1 MSRLHILLLVLKIIG
16 IFILILLG
24 ILLTLLLLVLF
35 VPIRYRIDGE
45 KEIQKDIKGN
55 FCLSWLLHILS
66 IHVLMDEGISASVK
80 IFGISVFSKKSYES
94 KKFQEKSWK
103 NSETKKTTKSSDLSV
118 SKKKEKSFDTDTRN
132 TIGEHAIFTN
142 EFNSETKEEEKD
154 ELKKFF
160 PANIQRKKKVKK
172 QNQQQRNKKNIFYK
186 IWEKIIWFW
195 SELKRKYYQ
204 ILSFLKNLRYYYTGF
219 LDKKEIFVQAW
230 QNKVNR
236 KGICFLW
243 TTIKKLMNHIAPKKW
258 TGYIHFGTN
267 SPENTGKILGL
278 IGVFG
283 GIIGILPEIQP
294 DFEKKVLEGKITV
307 KGRIYIFYL
316 IQLFIQ
322 VWKKKEVYGLIENV
336 KKVWEEL
343 SWQKTI

>member
-1 MSRLHILLLVLKIIG
+1 MHILLLVLKIIG
-16 IFILILLG
+16 ILILIVLG

-35 VPIRYRIDGE
+35 VPICYRINGE
-45 KEIQKDIKGN
+45 KENQKDIKGN
-55 FCLSWLLHILS
+55 LCLSWLLHILS
-66 IHVLMDEGISASVK
+66 IYVFMDEEISASVK
-80 IFGISVFSKKSYES
+80 IFGISVFSKKSYEG
-94 KKFQEKSWK
+94 KKFQKKSWK
-103 NSETKKTTKSSDLSV
+103 NSETKKTTKNSNLSF
-118 SKKKEKSFDTDTRN
+118 SEKKEKSFDTDTGI
-132 TIGEHAIFTN
+132 TIDERATFTN
-142 EFNSETKEEEKD
+142 DFNGETKEKEKD
-154 ELKKFF
+154 EIQKNF
-160 PANIQRKKKVKK
+160 PANIQRKRKVRK

-186 IWEKIIWFW
+186 IWERVIWIL

-204 ILSFLKNLRYYYTGF
+204 MLSVLKNLRYYYTEF
-219 LDKKEIFVQAW
+219 FDKKDILIQAW
-230 QNKVNR
+230 QNKMNR

-243 TTIKKLMNHIAPKKW
+243 ETIKKLLNHIAPKKW

-294 DFEKKVLEGKITV
+294 DFEKKVLEGKFTV

-322 VWKKKEVYGLIENV
+322 VWKKKEVYGLIENI

-343 SWQKTI
+343 SWQKTT